1 MAGDLLYF
9 LHRHFRA
16 ALILA
21 GAAVLAALG
30 LLVSRGLGLF

>member
-16 ALILA
+16 FASGTLA
-21 GAAVLAALG
+21 FTV
-30 LLVSRGLGLF
+30 VGLGLILSSLLKA